1 METIEEA
8 SRDYAIHEYW
18 GVCEIAD
25 CDGLI
30 DKSADDFKA
39 GVEFAQQMTSFDEEK
54 PEYYTPVI
62 VEYGKLQVIAWL
74 AWSETNGYI
83 WTINGTDV
91 VLLHKPNIKW
101 RTILVK

>member
-1 METIEEA
+1 MKTIKEA
-8 SRDYAIHEYW
+8 LDEAYKNAGSNAYF
-18 GVCEIAD
+18 GN
-25 CDGLI
+25 G
-30 DKSADDFKA
+30 FKA
-39 GVEFAQQMTSFDEEK
+39 GVEFAQQMTSFDKEK

-91 VLLHKPNIKW
+91 CIRHKPNIKW
-101 RTILVK
+101 RHINIK

>member
-1 METIEEA
+1 MKTIEQALDEA
-8 SRDYAIHEYW
+8 YNN
-18 GVCEIAD
+18 
-25 CDGLI
+25 
-30 DKSADDFKA
+30 A
-39 GVEFAQQMTSFDEEK
+39 GSNAYFGNGFRAGIEFAQQMTSFDKEK

-91 VLLHKPNIKW
+91 CIRHKPNIKW
-101 RTILVK
+101 RHINIK